1 MYFQESF
8 IWVFY
13 QIVIRL
19 FYLTVVQSL
28 GCVQF
33 FATPRTTVQQASLSF
48 SISQSLLKLVSIELV
63 IHPTISFSA
72 TPFSSC
78 AQSFP
83 ASGSLQMSQIFES
96 GGQST
101 FFSSS
106 ISLSNEYSGLTSLR
120 TDWLILLSKGLS
132 RVFSSTTVQ
141 KYQFFNAQFSLRSN
155 SHICIWLLE
164 TL

>member
-1 MYFQESF
+1 M
-8 IWVFY
+8 
-13 QIVIRL
+13 
-19 FYLTVVQSL
+19 
-28 GCVQF
+28 
-33 FATPRTTVQQASLSF
+33 QQASLSF
-48 SISQSLLKLVSIELV
+48 LISQSLLKLMSIELV

-72 TPFSSC
+72 TPLSSC

-83 ASGSLQMSQIFES
+83 ASGSFQMSQIFES

-101 FFSSS
+101 FFSFS

-141 KYQFFNAQFSLRSN
+141 RYIN
-155 SHICIWLLE
+155 SSMLSFLYGL
-164 TL
+164 TLTSVYDYWKHYSSDYTDFCL